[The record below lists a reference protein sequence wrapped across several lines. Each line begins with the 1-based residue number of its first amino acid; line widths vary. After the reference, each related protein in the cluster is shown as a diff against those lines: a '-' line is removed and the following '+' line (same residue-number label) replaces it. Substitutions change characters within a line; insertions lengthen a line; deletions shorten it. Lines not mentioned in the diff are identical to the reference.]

1 MSFNQLLKTAGM
13 KKSDLADVLGIKKGT
28 ISTWKGQPPQYVYAY
43 LDLYIDSMRER
54 KAKEQF
60 KQWLDIK

>member
-1 MSFNQLLKTAGM
+1 MFNQLLKEAGL
-13 KKSDLADVLGIKKGT
+13 KKSELADKLGIKKGT

-43 LDLYIDSMRER
+43 LDLYIDNIRER
-54 KAKEQF
+54 KAKAQL